1 MVQGE
6 IVLEL
11 TGNVWLSQEKIKD
24 HPAHFQDIDGA
35 GWGQSSHEDIC
46 CKCPHNCTRVYS
58 VCVCVCVY
66 VCVCIGERACGHEW
80 NNHRKFVETTQR

>member
-24 HPAHFQDIDGA
+24 HPAHVWDMDEA
-35 GWGQSSHEDIC
+35 SWGQSSHKDKCPRNCTIC
-46 CKCPHNCTRVYS
+46 HVCKCAHVYI
-58 VCVCVCVY
+58 V
-66 VCVCIGERACGHEW
+66 
-80 NNHRKFVETTQR
+80 